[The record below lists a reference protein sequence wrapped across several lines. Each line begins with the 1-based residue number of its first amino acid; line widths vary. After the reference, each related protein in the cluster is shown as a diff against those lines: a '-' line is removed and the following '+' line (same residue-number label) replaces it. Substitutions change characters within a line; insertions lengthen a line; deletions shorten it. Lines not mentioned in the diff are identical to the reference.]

1 MELVSSCEQ
10 YDCIKISPSYKFTR
24 RTNVLLG
31 NARTTDHSSTN
42 GTKRQTDLETLGN
55 DVHYIGVLRWQN
67 LHVFTPKMLF
77 EFK

>member
-1 MELVSSCEQ
+1 MELVSSCEHMTVL
-10 YDCIKISPSYKFTR
+10 KFLHLINLLEA
-24 RTNVLLG
+24 NVLLG

-42 GTKRQTDLETLGN
+42 DTKRQTDLETLGN